1 MIERRIRG
9 RVVGIDNIEPDVV
22 YFILEPEEDKRNR
35 RKKKRRVTIPIHRE
49 WSDVLALLDAAF
61 LKDYVVSIEGLYEER
76 DAFVF
81 VTSKRGIK
89 VEDDQ

>member
-1 MIERRIRG
+1 MIERRIKG
-9 RVVGIDNIEPDVV
+9 RVVGIDNMEPDVV
-22 YFILEPEEDKRNR
+22 YFILEPEEDKRNK

-81 VTSKRGIK
+81 VTSKKGIK
-89 VEDDQ
+89 VEDDE

>member
-1 MIERRIRG
+1 MIERRIKG
-9 RVVGIDNIEPDVV
+9 RVVGIDNMEPDVV
-22 YFILEPEEDKRNR
+22 YFILEPEEDKRNK

-81 VTSKRGIK
+81 VTSKKGIK

>member
-9 RVVGIDNIEPDVV
+9 RVVGIDNTEPDVV
-22 YFILEPEEDKRNR
+22 YFILKPEEATWNR
-35 RKKKRRVTIPIHRE
+35 HKKKRRVTIPIHRE

-61 LKDYVVSIEGLYEER
+61 LKDYVVSVAGLYEER

-81 VTSKRGIK
+81 VTSKKGIK
-89 VEDDQ
+89 VEDDE

>member
-22 YFILEPEEDKRNR
+22 YFILEPEEDTRNK

-61 LKDYVVSIEGLYEER
+61 LKDYVVSVAGLHE
-76 DAFVF
+76 DGSDFVYI
-81 VTSKRGIK
+81 TSTKGVK